1 MEMNFLGDTGL
12 KVSAF
17 ALGTM
22 GFGGATSSP
31 VGDIDIDV
39 ATRQVAMSLDAGVN
53 LFDSANSYSAGRAEE
68 LLGRALGSRRDDVL
82 VSTKVHAR
90 SGDGPNDV
98 GQSRWHVVR
107 ACEASLRR
115 LGTDHID
122 IYHVHGFDG
131 CTPLDEVL
139 GALDRLVRDGKV
151 RYLACSNYAAW
162 QIARA
167 IGISE
172 RRNLDRYVAV
182 QAYYS
187 LVARELEWDVI
198 PACRELGLGVLV
210 WSPLAG
216 GLLSGKFRR
225 DSTPEG
231 TRRSMVGDLGVGH
244 VDHERAWRV
253 IDECEAIARERD
265 VSVAQVALNWVRAND
280 AVSSV
285 IIGAR
290 TEAQLADNL
299 ATSAWTL
306 SADERGRLDAASAV
320 PLPYPHWFHR
330 QFTAERF
337 SKDGPPDPGAIHV
350 YTREEPAER

>member
-1 MEMNFLGDTGL
+1 MEMRFLGETGL

-22 GFGGATSSP
+22 GFGGGTASP
-31 VGDIDIDV
+31 VGTIDLDE
-39 ATRQVAMSLDAGVN
+39 ATRQVSTSLDAGVN
-53 LFDSANSYSAGRAEE
+53 LFDSANSYNGGRAEE
-68 LLGRALGSRRDDVL
+68 LLGRALGPRRDDVL
-82 VSTKVHAR
+82 ISTKVHAR

-98 GQSRWHVVR
+98 GQSRWHIVR

-115 LGTDHID
+115 LDTEHID

-151 RYLACSNYAAW
+151 RYLACSNYAGW

-172 RRNLDRYVAV
+172 RRNLDRYIAV

-187 LVARELEWDVI
+187 LVARELEWDII

-225 DSTPEG
+225 DSTPDG

-244 VDHERAWRV
+244 VDADRAWRV

-265 VSVAQVALNWVRAND
+265 ASVAQVALNWLRSND

-290 TEAQLADNL
+290 TDAQLADNL
-299 ATSAWTL
+299 AAATWSL
-306 SADERGRLDAASAV
+306 SDDERARLDAASSV
-320 PLPYPHWFHR
+320 PIPYPHWFHR
-330 QFTAERF
+330 QFTAERYGR
-337 SKDGPPDPGAIHV
+337 DGPPDASAVHV
-350 YTREEPAER
+350 YAKDAPAGT